1 MRRRLQRENDDE
13 DDDGGNDN
21 DDDDDDNDCDISN
34 LNLPSAVYLV
44 ISKAIVAEQIPE
56 KADSNEI

>member
-21 DDDDDDNDCDISN
+21 DDDDDNDCDISN

-56 KADSNEI
+56 KADSN

>member
-21 DDDDDDNDCDISN
+21 DDDDDNDCDISN

-44 ISKAIVAEQIPE
+44 ISNAIVAEQIPE

>member
-21 DDDDDDNDCDISN
+21 DDDDDNDCDISN

>member
-13 DDDGGNDN
+13 DDDGGDDN
-21 DDDDDDNDCDISN
+21 DDDNDCDISN
-34 LNLPSAVYLV
+34 LNLPSAVYLL

>member
-13 DDDGGNDN
+13 DDYGGNDN
-21 DDDDDDNDCDISN
+21 DDDDDNDCDISN

>member
-1 MRRRLQRENDDE
+1 MRRRLQRENGDE
-13 DDDGGNDN
+13 DDDGGDDN
-21 DDDDDDNDCDISN
+21 DDDNDCDISN
-34 LNLPSAVYLV
+34 LNLPSAVYLL

>member
-21 DDDDDDNDCDISN
+21 DDDDDNDCDISS

>member
-13 DDDGGNDN
+13 DDDGG
-21 DDDDDDNDCDISN
+21 DDNDCDISN
-34 LNLPSAVYLV
+34 LNLPSAVYLL

>member
-21 DDDDDDNDCDISN
+21 DDDDDNDCDISN
-34 LNLPSAVYLV
+34 LNLPSAVYLL

>member
-21 DDDDDDNDCDISN
+21 DNDDDNDCDISN
-34 LNLPSAVYLV
+34 LNLPSAVYLL

>member
-21 DDDDDDNDCDISN
+21 DDDDDNDCAISN